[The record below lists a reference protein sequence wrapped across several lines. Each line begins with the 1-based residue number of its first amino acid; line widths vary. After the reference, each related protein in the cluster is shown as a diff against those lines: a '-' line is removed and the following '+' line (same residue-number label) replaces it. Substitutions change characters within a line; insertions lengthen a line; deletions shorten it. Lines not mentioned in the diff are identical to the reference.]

1 MGIEGIIMK
10 IKHIIIGILLVFSLI
25 FVGCKANNGYKNF
38 LSGDFSITAKGS
50 TEGIIVYFSNIPED
64 GAYLSVSLLNITGN
78 DRLNAFISFHG
89 DELEQLKNTGFLICP
104 FVEIGHEYEITVTL
118 LKFTGENLK
127 TISSSATSA
136 IANGGIYMINNPT
149 LIWNKNDNIATL
161 SSLPIF
167 SEEFVNSQNFG
178 LDFGLVFRH
187 EETDGGVKSG
197 ESVFAN
203 TNILTYD
210 HTQNYN
216 SIIEMINNIGIK
228 GDIPIFA
235 DVAFRL
241 EYENSK
247 WTIIFAESEK
257 YIISI

>member
-1 MGIEGIIMK
+1 MNIEGIFMK
-10 IKHIIIGILLVFSLI
+10 IKYAIIGISLIFSLI
-25 FVGCKANNGYKNF
+25 FVGCKTNNGYKN
-38 LSGDFSITAKGS
+38 SESDDFSITAKGS

-64 GAYLSVSLLNITGN
+64 GIYLSISLLNITTN
-78 DRLNAFISFHG
+78 DRPYAFTSFHG
-89 DELEQLKNTGFLICP
+89 DELKQLKNTGFIICP
-104 FVEIGHEYEITVTL
+104 FVKIGNEYEITVTS
-118 LKFTGENLK
+118 LKFTGENFK
-127 TISSSATSA
+127 TINSSTTSA

-167 SEEFVNSQNFG
+167 SDELVNSQNFG

-197 ESVFAN
+197 ENVFAN

-228 GDIPIFA
+228 GDIPVFA
-235 DVAFRL
+235 DVAFKL
-241 EYENSK
+241 EYENSM